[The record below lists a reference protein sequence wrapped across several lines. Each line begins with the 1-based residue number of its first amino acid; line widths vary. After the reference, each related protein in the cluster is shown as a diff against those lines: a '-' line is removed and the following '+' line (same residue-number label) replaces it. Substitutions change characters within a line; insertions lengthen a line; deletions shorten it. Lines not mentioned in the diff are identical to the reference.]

1 MSRKQTIIIFSLI
14 GIMTFFSFYLTR
26 NRNENHFVREPLKA
40 SDIINLEEKNN
51 EKDLGNN
58 SQDTLPPKVE
68 EQKGNAK
75 NEKEMSPSEYV
86 AWLKDTQDRV
96 LLEVKPDGA
105 KIFRKGNVTIT
116 VMRNGEELYLPDE
129 F

>member
-1 MSRKQTIIIFSLI
+1 MSRKQIFIIFSLI
-14 GIMTFFSFYLTR
+14 GVMTFLSFYLTR
-26 NRNENHFVREPLKA
+26 NRNDNHFEREPLKA
-40 SDIINLEEKNN
+40 ADIIGMEDKNKTKEVEKNSQLDISPKNVESKGNEKN
-51 EKDLGNN
+51 EKDM
-58 SQDTLPPKVE
+58 T
-68 EQKGNAK
+68 
-75 NEKEMSPSEYV
+75 PSEYV

-105 KIFRKGNVTIT
+105 KIYRKGNVTIT